1 MSESAPKIF
10 ISYSWTNETH
20 EEWVINLA
28 TELRENGIDVILDKW
43 DLKEGHDANA
53 FMEKMVSDPKIN
65 KVILVCDKEYAL
77 KADSREGG
85 VGTEAQIITPELY
98 KKKDQDKY
106 VAVVKERDEDGN
118 AYLPTF
124 FKSRVYIDLSEENL
138 YSSNFDQLLRWIFDK
153 PLHVKPNI
161 GKRPAFLDEDSHLDF
176 GVSSKLRRAKNSITE
191 GKSNWSGALQ
201 DVYDTI
207 VSNFEVLRIDPSENE
222 IDELVLKSIED
233 FLPIRNE
240 LIQLFLILGQY
251 KKNENEAFTLT
262 HRFFERLL
270 PFTERPE
277 RMQSYRE
284 WDFDNFRFIIHE
296 LFLYANACF
305 LFQQAFNFANY
316 LLSNQYYYQNINYG
330 KSDLLKYPIFRRYL
344 KSLEEYRKRR
354 IDTNRISIHSDLL
367 KSRSEGSGISFNKLM
382 ETDFIMYLRSCRGDR
397 YWYPITNLYAA
408 ETFYTSFELFTRAQ
422 STKFFNE
429 IKPLLNVSDKEELK
443 EVIDSIL
450 AEKYRRPRWDYRS
463 LDVEILTGIDK
474 IATAP

>member
-10 ISYSWTNETH
+10 ISYSWTNETL

-28 TELRENGIDVILDKW
+28 TELRENGVDVILDKW
-43 DLKEGHDANA
+43 DLNEGHDANA

-138 YSSNFDQLLRWIFDK
+138 YSSNFEQLLRWIFDK

-207 VSNFEVLRIDPSENE
+207 VSNFEDLRIDPSENE

-251 KKNENEAFTLT
+251 KKNESEAFTLT

-284 WDFDNFRFIIHE
+284 WDFDNYRFIIHE

-305 LFQQAFNFANY
+305 LHQQAFNFANY
-316 LLSNQYYYQNINYG
+316 LLSNQYYYQNHICPKRLKKVVSESPEAG
-330 KSDLLKYPIFRRYL
+330 ALLF
-344 KSLEEYRKRR
+344 
-354 IDTNRISIHSDLL
+354 
-367 KSRSEGSGISFNKLM
+367 
-382 ETDFIMYLRSCRGDR
+382 
-397 YWYPITNLYAA
+397 
-408 ETFYTSFELFTRAQ
+408 
-422 STKFFNE
+422 
-429 IKPLLNVSDKEELK
+429 
-443 EVIDSIL
+443 
-450 AEKYRRPRWDYRS
+450 
-463 LDVEILTGIDK
+463 
-474 IATAP
+474 